1 MSAVK
6 VSLPPWATEEA
17 DQVPP
22 MTVFGVDNRFCWA
35 VASDSHTEAVQP
47 SGEHDGVT
55 SRLPRLQLRTPLVVE
70 VWGAR

>member
-22 MTVFGVDNRFCWA
+22 MTVFGVENRFCWA
-35 VASDSHTEAVQP
+35 VANDSHTEAVQP

-55 SRLPRLQLRTPLVVE
+55 NRAPAKHMIAPVF
-70 VWGAR
+70 